1 MKGKALRKHSLHEK
15 TAASVLLISDF
26 TVFVKQY
33 DVCCFAETKL
43 NCYDIIPQINGYVF
57 KSFNSEKCQRKSG
70 GVGLF
75 LKERLLKDFQLLEN
89 KCNENYLW
97 FKFKNENCIFGIIY
111 FPPESSN
118 YSSLD
123 LFNSLEKILLDFSVT
138 LQDVLK
144 TVIQN

>member
-57 KSFNSEKCQRKSG
+57 KSFNSEKC
-70 GVGLF
+70 
-75 LKERLLKDFQLLEN
+75 
-89 KCNENYLW
+89 
-97 FKFKNENCIFGIIY
+97 
-111 FPPESSN
+111 
-118 YSSLD
+118 
-123 LFNSLEKILLDFSVT
+123 
-138 LQDVLK
+138 
-144 TVIQN
+144 